1 MIYCFTGTG
10 NSLWA
15 AKELGR
21 ILKTP
26 VEGLIKYRNM
36 PLECPDDMV
45 GFIFPTYMG
54 DIPWIVKEILVKVK
68 VRAGQLCVPCNDF
81 Q

>member
-36 PLECPDDMV
+36 PLECPDCKRDSRESESQ
-45 GFIFPTYMG
+45 G
-54 DIPWIVKEILVKVK
+54 
-68 VRAGQLCVPCNDF
+68 GQLCVPCNDF